1 MTPTLAWAVA
11 GLGLLGLAV
20 ERRRTAIALVT
31 LEAFILAAASGE
43 LLPGLILAS
52 RGALLAAL
60 LYLTVRRTTED
71 RPLPTGASPLVR
83 LAVGI
88 TLALAL
94 AALVPPLGLTSRDA
108 ERAALALIAFGLTMT
123 VLRRSTLHQIA
134 GIVTIENG
142 VALAALSSPGGASL
156 AIELGAAV
164 DLVLV
169 ATVALVLHDRVFTAL
184 GTSDAARL
192 GSLRD

>member
-11 GLGLLGLAV
+11 GLGLVGLAV

-31 LEAFILAAASGE
+31 LQALLLAAASGE
-43 LLPGLILAS
+43 ALPGVILAS
-52 RGALLAAL
+52 RAALLGAL

-71 RPLPTGASPLVR
+71 RPLPSVASPLAR
-83 LAVGI
+83 LALGI
-88 TLALAL
+88 SLALVL

-108 ERAALALIAFGLTMT
+108 ERAALALVAFGLVMAM
-123 VLRRSTLHQIA
+123 LRRSTLHQIA
-134 GIVTIENG
+134 GIVTLENG
-142 VALAALSSPGGASL
+142 VALAALAAPGGASL

-169 ATVALVLHDRVFTAL
+169 ATVALVLHDRVFQAL
-184 GTSDAARL
+184 GTSDASRL

>member
-11 GLGLLGLAV
+11 GFGLLGVAV

-31 LEAFILAAASGE
+31 LEAFILAAASGA
-43 LLPGLILAS
+43 LLPGLILAG

-71 RPLPTGASPLVR
+71 RPLPSVASPLVR
-83 LAVGI
+83 LALGI

-94 AALVPPLGLTSRDA
+94 AALVPSLGLTSRDA
-108 ERAALALIAFGLTMT
+108 ERAALALLAFGLTMT
-123 VLRRSTLHQIA
+123 ILRRSTLHQIA
-134 GIVTIENG
+134 GILTIENG

-184 GTSDAARL
+184 GTSDATRL

>member
-11 GLGLLGLAV
+11 GLGLVGLAI

-31 LEAFILAAASGE
+31 LEALILAVASGE
-43 LLPGLILAS
+43 LLPGAILAG
-52 RGALLAAL
+52 RAALLGALL
-60 LYLTVRRTTED
+60 YWTVRRTTED
-71 RPLPTGASPLVR
+71 RPLPTVASPLVR
-83 LAVGI
+83 LALGI
-88 TLALAL
+88 ALAL
-94 AALVPPLGLTSRDA
+94 VLASLVPSLALSSRDA
-108 ERAALALIAFGLTMT
+108 ERAALALLAFGLATAI
-123 VLRRSTLHQIA
+123 LRRSTLHQIA

-142 VALAALSSPGGASL
+142 VALAALAAPGGATL

-164 DLVLV
+164 DLVFV
-169 ATVALVLHDRVFTAL
+169 AVVALVLHDRVFQAL

>member
-1 MTPTLAWAVA
+1 VTPTLAWAVA
-11 GLGLLGLAV
+11 GLGLAGLAV

-31 LEAFILAAASGE
+31 LEALILAAASGE
-43 LLPGLILAS
+43 ALPAAILAS
-52 RGALLAAL
+52 RAALLAAL

-71 RPLPTGASPLVR
+71 RPLPTGTSPLVR
-83 LAVGI
+83 LAIGI
-88 TLALAL
+88 SLALVL
-94 AALVPPLGLTSRDA
+94 ASLVPSLALSSRDA
-108 ERAALALIAFGLTMT
+108 ERAALALVAFGLAMAI
-123 VLRRSTLHQIA
+123 LRRSTLHQIA

-142 VALAALSSPGGASL
+142 VALAALASPGGASL

-184 GTSDAARL
+184 GTSDAGGL